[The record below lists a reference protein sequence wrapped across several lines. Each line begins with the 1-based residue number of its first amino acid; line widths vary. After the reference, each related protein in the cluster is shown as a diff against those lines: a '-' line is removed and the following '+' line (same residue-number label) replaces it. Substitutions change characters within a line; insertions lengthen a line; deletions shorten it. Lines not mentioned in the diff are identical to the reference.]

1 MELHRRADVCG
12 WLQDKM
18 SSAAH
23 LLEGLW
29 GTKLGRITED
39 NNLPDE
45 PKDTD
50 RQKIS
55 QRVPGGVMEGGDGW
69 K

>member
-1 MELHRRADVCG
+1 
-12 WLQDKM
+12 M

-55 QRVPGGVMEGGDGW
+55 QRVPGGVMEGGDSW